1 LGVRPNGTGAP
12 VCANAVAHAPAA
24 AKCTAPRKTVI
35 FFRLSVFLSQ
45 GKLCETSS
53 NINAHFFP
61 RGEIRHRREKSV
73 LIIGTGIREGASIFK
88 IWVQPQT

>member
-1 LGVRPNGTGAP
+1 M
-12 VCANAVAHAPAA
+12 
-24 AKCTAPRKTVI
+24 AKQRDKGSG
-35 FFRLSVFLSQ
+35 RRSQ
-45 GKLCETSS
+45 AKPEWSCETSS